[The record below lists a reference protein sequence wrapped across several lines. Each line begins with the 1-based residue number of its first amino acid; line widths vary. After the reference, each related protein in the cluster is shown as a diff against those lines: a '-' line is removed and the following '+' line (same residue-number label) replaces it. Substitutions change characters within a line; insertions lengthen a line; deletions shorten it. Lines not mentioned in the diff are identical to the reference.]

1 MNKQLFF
8 LCLYS
13 FNQSLSTKLREQVNN
28 YVIRGKIPLFVSK
41 LLTKPKN

>member
-13 FNQSLSTKLREQVNN
+13 FNQSVSRKPREQVNN
-28 YVIRGKIPLFVSK
+28 YVIRGKIPLLAYK
-41 LLTKPKN
+41 LLTKPKS